1 MLTWC
6 RFLPVKVQKLTFGQN
21 PQPMSGDKPIAVTVG
36 PNPQRQLRHRAADGR
51 RTNAEFR
58 LGPLCD
64 QIASFFRCRQCA

>member
-6 RFLPVKVQKLTFGQN
+6 RFLPVKGSETDVRAK
-21 PQPMSGDKPIAVTVG
+21 SSAYVRDKPIAVTVG

-64 QIASFFRCRQCA
+64 QIASFFRCLQCA